1 MQSKHG
7 LASTQNNALE
17 WLEWRHTLRCNNTNP
32 AFARKCCA
40 SKVRNTNGR
49 FVRTADLYAKRS
61 EGPVSALHVEM
72 CMVQHLSLRGVFC
85 VHCDWHQCPHQL
97 NSSAR
102 QQKNQSPYP
111 PPARLTMKGSQTGG
125 CLGITT
131 RALSELSPRPRS
143 PASGRR
149 ISPPSRAHR

>member
-97 NSSAR
+97 NSSFR
-102 QQKNQSPYP
+102 PKKNQSPSP
-111 PPARLTMKGSQTGG
+111 RLATREGQPDGGWGSQRLSPPATS
-125 CLGITT
+125 
-131 RALSELSPRPRS
+131 SPRRS
-143 PASGRR
+143 RVF
-149 ISPPSRAHR
+149 AHH

>member
-97 NSSAR
+97 NSSSHP
-102 QQKNQSPYP
+102 QKKSVAIP
-111 PPARLTMKGSQTGG
+111 PPDHPRRAAGR
-125 CLGITT
+125 GIYRGYNASSVGNFIPSTIS
-131 RALSELSPRPRS
+131 RFWASDIPAEYSP
-143 PASGRR
+143 
-149 ISPPSRAHR
+149 